1 MNIVIYDADYK
12 MATWKAKISSFV
24 KYWPLGFE
32 LDANRVD
39 GARVPM
45 CPSGNIRMRQSSNVP
60 IMCQS
65 ARRDRSTCQR
75 LWDNCG
81 GGRFLEARASVLV
94 SVCLYCEYTYCL
106 ILTIDLLLVTF
117 GTLCVWIVKLV
128 QILSM
133 YCHRIEKCSGNKFF
147 WALSIECNLL
157 RVKMGQIRPVS
168 IDLVLILLSVLYT
181 VYEISFNFSSDF

>member
-1 MNIVIYDADYK
+1 MMQTK
-12 MATWKAKISSFV
+12 KWLHEKQ
-24 KYWPLGFE
+24 KYLLLLSIDLLVFE

-45 CPSGNIRMRQSSNVP
+45 CPSGNIPMRQSSNVP

-94 SVCLYCEYTYCL
+94 SVCLHCEYTYCL
-106 ILTIDLLLVTF
+106 ILTMDLLLLTF
-117 GTLCVWIVKLV
+117 GTLCVRIVKLL
-128 QILSM
+128 QSLSM

-181 VYEISFNFSSDF
+181 VYEISFNFSSYF